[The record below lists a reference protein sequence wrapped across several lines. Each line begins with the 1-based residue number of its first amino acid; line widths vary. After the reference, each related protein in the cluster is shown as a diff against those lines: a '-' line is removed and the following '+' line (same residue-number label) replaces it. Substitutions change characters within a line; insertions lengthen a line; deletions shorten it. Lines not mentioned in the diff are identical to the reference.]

1 MARNQDL
8 NSSVA
13 LPPSLT
19 ITAIRKSIEYIER
32 ELTDFVDIYFEQKNV
47 FSAVVGIFGTRA
59 LDRHSVY
66 EKVRHTDI
74 AQTRFP
80 DLCRRGCGTA
90 RSPRDC
96 LESKGSIRPWAIQSH
111 YDHEGWYIV
120 WRYLVDPTQSIEPN
134 KPIIIWR
141 VDVVYLTKSDWK
153 YEKSTAGEAGGGR
166 TPTFGVKS
174 PAAKLKGC
182 AVYQRSDIV
191 LSHGKLVPANGNN
204 QDTDE

>member
-1 MARNQDL
+1 MARSQDL

-19 ITAIRKSIEYIER
+19 TTAIRKSIEYVER

-59 LDRHSVY
+59 LDRNSVY
-66 EKVRHTDI
+66 EKVRHTDV

-80 DLCRRGCGTA
+80 DLCRRGCGIE

-141 VDVVYLTKSDWK
+141 VDVVYLTKGDWK
-153 YEKSTAGEAGGGR
+153 YEGSKAGASGGGR
-166 TPTFGVKS
+166 TPTFGVKA
-174 PAAKLKGC
+174 PAAKLNGC
-182 AVYQRSDIV
+182 AVYQRSDLV
-191 LSHGKLVPANGNN
+191 LSHGKPVPINGNN
-204 QDTDE
+204 QGKGE